1 MISNN
6 RHWSSHGLRRWRSVT
21 FLAGASLTA
30 TVGSYVDAYDE
41 QPLPVPVADR
51 AYQRLLELMAAND
64 AAVIAG

>member
-1 MISNN
+1 
-6 RHWSSHGLRRWRSVT
+6 VT

-41 QPLPVPVADR
+41 QPLPVPVADG